1 MSKGIIGGDVA
12 PKKEND
18 EEKGGETG
26 GESDHPVGSPKSKKR
41 KSMVSPS
48 ASPTKWA
55 LLI

>member
-1 MSKGIIGGDVA
+1 LSKGIIGGDVA

-48 ASPTKWA
+48 ASPTK
-55 LLI
+55 